1 MVSQVPMGPGVRT
14 GLDCRPADLAIR
26 VRAYDLAQKAQK
38 AQEVQEVQEVQ
49 GVGKVVQVGAGT
61 WLISLELATP

>member
-1 MVSQVPMGPGVRT
+1 MVSQVLMGPGVRT

-38 AQEVQEVQEVQ
+38 AQEVQEVQ

>member
-1 MVSQVPMGPGVRT
+1 
-14 GLDCRPADLAIR
+14 LAIR
-26 VRAYDLAQKAQK
+26 VRAYDLAQKAQKAQK

>member
-1 MVSQVPMGPGVRT
+1 MVWQVPMGPGVRT

-26 VRAYDLAQKAQK
+26 VRAYDLAQKAHE
-38 AQEVQEVQEVQ
+38 AHEAQ

>member
-1 MVSQVPMGPGVRT
+1 MAWEDRMVSQVPMGPGVRT

-26 VRAYDLAQKAQK
+26 VRAYDLAHEAHE
-38 AQEVQEVQEVQ
+38 AQ

>member
-26 VRAYDLAQKAQK
+26 VRAYDLAHEAHE
-38 AQEVQEVQEVQ
+38 AHEAQ